1 MTRRAQLV
9 AHTSTACA
17 SVITSATRAFYFY
30 YGFTEEFRFIFGYTL
45 ASMKAQDLLIFR
57 TG

>member
-1 MTRRAQLV
+1 MERVTRMTRRAQLV

-30 YGFTEEFRFIFGYTL
+30 TSTALQKNFGSYSVTR
-45 ASMKAQDLLIFR
+45 SQV
-57 TG
+57 